1 MDERRHLLP
10 EGTSLARGTA
20 AMTADLVRCSWVGND
35 PLMLTYHD
43 DEWGVPVHDDRHLF
57 EFMLLEGAQAGLS
70 WSTILRR
77 REAYRKAF
85 AGFDPARIA
94 RFDRRKVESLLRD
107 ESIVRN
113 RRKVEGAVQNARAY
127 VALRAT
133 GVTLNEFMWKFVD
146 GKPIVNQR
154 RGVAQIPAST
164 AVSDAMS
171 KAMKKLGFTFFGT
184 TICYAHMQAV
194 GMVNDHLVTCFRYP
208 VLARL
213 D

>member
-1 MDERRHLLP
+1 M
-10 EGTSLARGTA
+10 
-20 AMTADLVRCSWVGND
+20 ADKLVRCSWVGDD

-43 DEWGVPVHDDRHLF
+43 DEWGVPVHDDRRLF

-85 AGFDPARIA
+85 AGFDPERIA
-94 RFDRRKVESLLRD
+94 RFDRRKIESLLRD
-107 ESIVRN
+107 ASIIRN

-127 VALRAT
+127 LALRAT
-133 GVTLNEFMWKFVD
+133 GETLDAFMWKFVD
-146 GKPIVNQR
+146 GKPIDDR
-154 RGVAQIPAST
+154 RRSVSQIPAST
-164 AVSDAMS
+164 PVSDAMS

-208 VLARL
+208 LLLRL
-213 D
+213 GRRKRS